1 MSLVDGPAWV
11 RGDLDQM
18 GILTIAL
25 PERAQAD
32 ELVMALEDRWACCAS
47 EKTSAPTIVVFLSP
61 HNTSDFSH
69 LIRRVQAWV
78 AERSLGAIS
87 FELRG
92 RGHIHGRTAAHA
104 TS

>member
-1 MSLVDGPAWV
+1 MSLCDGPARV

-25 PERAQAD
+25 PDRAHAD
-32 ELVMALEDRWACCAS
+32 ELVLELEDRWACCAS
-47 EKTSAPTIVVFLSP
+47 EKTAAPTIVVFLSP
-61 HNTSDFSH
+61 HNTSDFFQ
-69 LIRRVQAWV
+69 LMRRVQTWV
-78 AERSLGAIS
+78 SERSLGAIS

-92 RGHIHGRTAAHA
+92 RGHIHGQTAVLA